1 MIMIRKC
8 DILTR
13 AAAMFLGSVVA
24 VSCSN
29 DGPSPLPLPTPDG
42 PAEIVLTL
50 TVSDTSAGSRAPS
63 TPEGGYDRGEGYENY
78 IDISS
83 LNFRFYF
90 FDGADRYIAP
100 LDVATIDPVETTESS
115 KTYVIHSFGMPE
127 KLQGDVKVVAL
138 ANWPAYP
145 AEERLEAGKT
155 MISDIVGQTYDFDAA
170 KMELSADNPVPLYGV
185 TNAMTLSYNED
196 NVANIGTIH
205 LLRAYAKVE
214 VLLSEEAV
222 YPIEWVRLSRY
233 NSKGYCAPA
242 NVTKQSDYVYN
253 DYDKDYTKEPRVPEG
268 AETDEKLPFMKVGDG
283 RWLAYVPEYRN
294 IGREDDERSV
304 IEIKFKGAESEVD
317 KVYFA
322 VYDLTTSPNRPKPDG
337 HFDILRNVWYR
348 FTVSK
353 QAAPLVQVVPYNEVD
368 LGPLFGLMV
377 GKEMV
382 PIYDDE
388 GKILYY
394 YDRETGNYYGSDM
407 TTLIENPY
415 ITILQPEG
423 WLIIRDLN
431 DRVIGYYDTDEAQYY
446 NTDKEKVPYLDI
458 DASTGWEILR
468 DSSGKVIGYY
478 DKSNNKY
485 YNPDKITEN
494 PELGKGR

>member
-1 MIMIRKC
+1 M
-8 DILTR
+8 
-13 AAAMFLGSVVA
+13 
-24 VSCSN
+24 
-29 DGPSPLPLPTPDG
+29 
-42 PAEIVLTL
+42 
-50 TVSDTSAGSRAPS
+50 
-63 TPEGGYDRGEGYENY
+63 
-78 IDISS
+78 
-83 LNFRFYF
+83 
-90 FDGADRYIAP
+90 
-100 LDVATIDPVETTESS
+100 
-115 KTYVIHSFGMPE
+115 
-127 KLQGDVKVVAL
+127 
-138 ANWPAYP
+138 
-145 AEERLEAGKT
+145 
-155 MISDIVGQTYDFDAA
+155 
-170 KMELSADNPVPLYGV
+170 
-185 TNAMTLSYNED
+185 
-196 NVANIGTIH
+196 
-205 LLRAYAKVE
+205 
-214 VLLSEEAV
+214 
-222 YPIEWVRLSRY
+222 
-233 NSKGYCAPA
+233 
-242 NVTKQSDYVYN
+242 
-253 DYDKDYTKEPRVPEG
+253 
-268 AETDEKLPFMKVGDG
+268 
-283 RWLAYVPEYRN
+283 
-294 IGREDDERSV
+294 
-304 IEIKFKGAESEVD
+304 
-317 KVYFA
+317 YFA